1 MGMMNQAYV
10 NKAMELLKEP
20 IETRVEVR
28 QTVEIEQV
36 DGKVEIKPA
45 NDYRSLKKTPYKA

>member
-10 NKAMELLKEP
+10 NKAMELLREP

-36 DGKVEIKPA
+36 DGKVEI
-45 NDYRSLKKTPYKA
+45 SS